1 MRLRKMK
8 NKVILKLIVAILFLV
23 FQTLGSTQV
32 PSGITCKSALDSFI
46 EIKKEIELTS
56 YLSRVNFYNFW
67 DEGEMIVLNI
77 EDYLEKLG
85 EHDYLITFSKYEDF
99 LKNDYLEHI
108 YQNAVQHSSVVL
120 ARDNQDSINA
130 STFTKTTL
138 LLTGSG
144 IRIEVR
150 NPKIKPFPQLLK
162 KRFFKGDNIST
173 LEDRN
178 GFKGRGIAH
187 KMLIDGLNRLPDG
200 SYIEWLEDD
209 EIIVK
214 IFLNLKNG

>member
-1 MRLRKMK
+1 MK
-8 NKVILKLIVAILFLV
+8 NNVISKLIISILFLV
-23 FQTLGSTQV
+23 FHTLGSTQV
-32 PSGITCKSALDSFI
+32 PTGLNCRNALDSFI

-56 YLSRVNFYNFW
+56 YLSRVSFYNFW

-85 EHDYLITFSKYEDF
+85 EHEYLNTFSKYEDF

-120 ARDNQDSINA
+120 ARDTQDSINA
-130 STFTKTTL
+130 NTFTKTTI

-162 KRFFKGDNIST
+162 KRFYKGDNVTT
-173 LEDRN
+173 LEDRS

-187 KMLIDGLNRLPDG
+187 KMLIDGLNKLPHG
-200 SYIEWLEDD
+200 SYIEWIEED

-214 IFLNLKNG
+214 IFLNLKKD